1 MLCESTR
8 ALVTHALADHARS
21 SVPNSS
27 SVSDHGDNSPAPLS
41 FIATVQTRSGR
52 VIAGLSENDFR
63 QLRAKNIFA
72 DDDPAVAVV
81 LLHALTGRIVCPP
94 KLWRELWCAYDP
106 AITCVMRDDAG
117 LHEVLAS
124 QLPECEFTALA
135 PQQINMWEGYET
147 LVMSGQKKQ
156 TIRLDDPFVVG
167 PAQIVFDKD
176 SGRVI
181 VDAVVT
187 AVRTCKL
194 PELTEEDARRDGF
207 ASLAELYSALHRHYP
222 QLPADPPVDV
232 VTFELAK

>member
-1 MLCESTR
+1 MLSEPTR
-8 ALVTHALADHARS
+8 ALVAYALADHARS

-27 SVSDHGDNSPAPLS
+27 SVSDHGNSPAPSSL
-41 FIATVQTRSGR
+41 IAAVQTRFGR

-94 KLWRELWCAYDP
+94 KPWRELLCAYDP

-117 LHEVLAS
+117 LHEALAS
-124 QLPECEFTALA
+124 QLPMRECTALA

-194 PELTEEDARRDGF
+194 PELTEDDARRDGF
-207 ASLAELYSALHRHYP
+207 ASLAELYSALHQHYP
-222 QLPADPPVDV
+222 QLPADPPVDI
-232 VTFELAK
+232 VTYELAK